1 MLREDD
7 GHGPPAPS
15 PKKLNEWPYTGRY
28 LSLALEKVIDL
39 LYKHYFQ
46 DMAEDMNGSV
56 I

>member
-15 PKKLNEWPYTGRY
+15 PKRLNEGPYTGRY
-28 LSLALEKVIDL
+28 SSPTLEKVVYL
-39 LYKHYFQ
+39 LCKHYFL
-46 DMAEDMNGSV
+46 DMAEDMNGSA